1 MMNFKQLLKEPRIII
16 VMVFILLAVLA
27 IGPYPVMN
35 DEGTMSFDSNIKQGI
50 DMKGG
55 ARALIHLK
63 EATDDNLR
71 KTIIVLEKR
80 IDSYG
85 VKEKQIR
92 PIEIEGEWYIQLEM
106 AGADEEELKEL
117 IQRQGKFEATIDRNI
132 TVENG
137 TAMFNFNKK
146 PHDIVSL
153 PSGAIEIDDV
163 VLEVNDTIELEG
175 IRLKYVNRTDDDVII
190 LRAFVIAGED
200 VKQVFRDAQHARI
213 SGAGDSWHFE
223 FSITLSSEAAQ
234 RFAAVTSDLSKDFSN
249 GRSYLSSNIDLYLDD
264 ELVDSLRISSDLQ
277 AKVQPEIQISG
288 PGDSRDDAWRNM
300 NQLQSILESGA
311 LPTEIEI
318 VQMNTISPT
327 LGEEFMK
334 SAVIAILFSILAV
347 SVVIYVRYRDPRI
360 VIPIILT
367 SCTEVLLIFGFAA
380 FIQWT
385 IDLAA
390 IAGIIAAIGSGVD
403 DQIII
408 TDESGKRKKDD
419 LSLKRKLKRAFFII
433 FASAATTIAVMVPLL
448 TVGAGGVRGFAFTTI
463 IGVVI
468 GVLFTRPAFAK
479 VIEYLRR

>member
-1 MMNFKQLLKEPRIII
+1 MINFKQLLKEPRMIL
-16 VMVFILLAVLA
+16 VMVLVLLAVVA

-35 DEGTMSFDSNIKQGI
+35 DEGTMSFSSNIKQGI

-63 EATDDNLR
+63 DSTDENLR

-92 PIEIEGEWYIQLEM
+92 PIEIDDEWYIQMEM
-106 AGADEEELKEL
+106 AGANEEELKEL
-117 IQRQGKFEATIDRNI
+117 IQRQGKFEATISRNI
-132 TVENG
+132 TVGNG
-137 TAMFNFNKK
+137 SVVFNFDEK
-146 PHDIVSL
+146 PHDLSL
-153 PSGAIEIDDV
+153 LSSGAIEIDDV
-163 VLEVNDTIELEG
+163 VLEVSDTIVLEG
-175 IRLKYVNRTDDDVII
+175 VMLEYVNLTDENIVI
-190 LRAFVIAGED
+190 LKAFVIAGDD
-200 VKQVFRDAQHARI
+200 VKQVFRDAQHARL
-213 SGAGDSWHFE
+213 SGAGSNWQFE
-223 FSITLSSEAAQ
+223 FTITLSSEAAQ
-234 RFAAVTSDLSKDFSN
+234 KFAAVTSDLTKEFSN
-249 GRSYLSSNIDLYLDD
+249 GRSYLSSDIDLILDD
-264 ELVDSLRISSDLQ
+264 ELVDSLKISSGLQ
-277 AKVQPEIQISG
+277 GQVQPEIQISG

-327 LGEEFMK
+327 LGEEFMR
-334 SAVIAILFSILAV
+334 SAIIAILFSILAV
-347 SVVIYVRYRDPRI
+347 SIVIYVRYKDPRI

-367 SCTEVLLIFGFAA
+367 SCTEVLLIFGFAS

-408 TDESGKRKKDD
+408 TDESDKKKGD
-419 LSLKRKLKRAFFII
+419 LGLRRKLKRAFFII
-433 FASAATTIAVMVPLL
+433 FASATTTIAVMVPLL

-463 IGVVI
+463 VGVIIGVFV
-468 GVLFTRPAFAK
+468 TRPAFAK
-479 VIEYLRR
+479 IIEYLRR

>member
-1 MMNFKQLLKEPRIII
+1 
-16 VMVFILLAVLA
+16 
-27 IGPYPVMN
+27 
-35 DEGTMSFDSNIKQGI
+35 
-50 DMKGG
+50 
-55 ARALIHLK
+55 
-63 EATDDNLR
+63 
-71 KTIIVLEKR
+71 
-80 IDSYG
+80 
-85 VKEKQIR
+85 
-92 PIEIEGEWYIQLEM
+92 
-106 AGADEEELKEL
+106 
-117 IQRQGKFEATIDRNI
+117 

-137 TAMFNFNKK
+137 TAMFNFNQK
-146 PHDIVSL
+146 PYDIVSL
-153 PSGAIEIDDV
+153 SSGAIEIDGV
-163 VLEVNDTIELEG
+163 VLEVSDTIELEG

-213 SGAGDSWHFE
+213 SGAGDNWHFE

-264 ELVDSLRISSDLQ
+264 DLVDSLRISSDLQ
-277 AKVQPEIQISG
+277 GKIQPEIQISG

-347 SVVIYVRYRDPRI
+347 SVVIYFRYKDPRI

-408 TDESGKRKKDD
+408 TDESDKKKKDE

>member
-1 MMNFKQLLKEPRIII
+1 MMNFKQLLKEPRI
-16 VMVFILLAVLA
+16 VLLVVFVLLAVLA
-27 IGPYPVMN
+27 IRPYPVMN
-35 DEGTMSFDSNIKQGI
+35 DEGTMSFDSNIQQGI

-55 ARALIHLK
+55 ARALIHLMD
-63 EATDDNLR
+63 ATDDNLR
-71 KTIIVLEKR
+71 KTIVVLEKR

-92 PIEIEGEWYIQLEM
+92 PVEIEGEWYIQLEM
-106 AGADEEELKEL
+106 AGAREEELKEL

-132 TVENG
+132 TVGNG
-137 TAMFNFNKK
+137 TTVFNFNKN
-146 PHDIVSL
+146 PHDVVSL
-153 PSGAIEIDDV
+153 PSGAIEIDGT
-163 VLEVNDTIELEG
+163 VLEVNDFIELEG
-175 IRLKYVNRTDDDVII
+175 IRLKYVNRTEDDVVI
-190 LRAFVIAGED
+190 LRASVIAGED
-200 VKQVFRDAQHARI
+200 VNQVFRDAQHARI
-213 SGAGDSWHFE
+213 SGAGSNWHFS
-223 FSITLSSEAAQ
+223 FSITLSSEAAK
-234 RFAAVTSDLSKDFSN
+234 RFAAVTSDLTKDFSD

-264 ELVDSLRISSDLQ
+264 DLVDSLKISSDLQ
-277 AKVQPEIQISG
+277 GKVQPEIQISG

-327 LGEEFMK
+327 LGDEFMRA
-334 SAVIAILFSILAV
+334 AVIAILFSILAV
-347 SVVIYVRYRDPRI
+347 SVVIYFRYKDPRI

-380 FIQWT
+380 FIHWT

-408 TDESGKRKKDD
+408 TDESDKKKDE
-419 LSLKRKLKRAFFII
+419 LSMNRKLKRAFFII

-463 IGVVI
+463 VGVII
-468 GVLFTRPAFAK
+468 GVLLTRPAFAK